1 MLSNIH
7 LHHNIAQNH
16 TKNMLFQ
23 RPYLFLL
30 GLALLFSACIKDNSP
45 SIPAYVHI
53 ENIFFEADT
62 SLGQG
67 SSSSAITD
75 AWPSVDGQLL
85 GTNNLGATFPVI
97 LDPNIPTN
105 ALRISAGIKENG
117 VGNTRIIYPFYE
129 PYVEI
134 ISLQAG
140 QIDTFRPT
148 LHYDTSATIIV
159 LEDFENPSQLI
170 FTDDQDG
177 NPNTELIHQNQE
189 VFEGNYSGLM
199 LLDSANL
206 DCTVATSTHFY
217 DLQPTATAFPV
228 YLELNYKTNTPFQIG
243 IIAYYPSGSS
253 EFIYKGGGNANDSWK
268 KIYFNLTDEVYSSS
282 ANEFAVVLRA
292 LKYPNTQQPLIY
304 LDNIKLL
311 HF

>member
-1 MLSNIH
+1 MLIH
-7 LHHNIAQNH
+7 PSWFFILVLSIFF
-16 TKNMLFQ
+16 T
-23 RPYLFLL
+23 
-30 GLALLFSACIKDNSP
+30 ACIKDNSP
-45 SIPAYVHI
+45 SIPAYIHI

-85 GTNNLGATFPVI
+85 GANNLGATFPVI
-97 LDPNIPTN
+97 LDPNVSNN

-117 VGNTRIIYPFYE
+117 IGNTRIIYPFYE
-129 PYVEI
+129 PYLEVKTLE
-134 ISLQAG
+134 AG
-140 QIDTFRPT
+140 KIDTFRPV
-148 LHYDTSATIIV
+148 LRYDTSATILV
-159 LEDFENPSQLI
+159 LEDFENPNQLL

-177 NPNTELIHQNQE
+177 NSNTELIHQNQE
-189 VFEGNYSGLM
+189 VFEGNYSGLIV
-199 LLDSANL
+199 LDSANL
-206 DCTVATSTHFY
+206 DCTVATSTHY
-217 DLQPTATAFPV
+217 YNLQPTGTAFPV

-243 IIAYYPSGSS
+243 VIAYYPSGSS

-268 KIYFNLTDEVYSSS
+268 KIYFNLTDEVYSSA

-292 LKYPNTQQPLIY
+292 LKYPNTEQPLIY